1 MAEIS
6 AMGEI
11 ITCGSLIVPKS
22 CDIFLTWLLQVSSGK
37 RHQLQAEAN
46 KIQVSSSEASPFQ
59 AKLQIAHTI
68 HRYKYQDMMRSN
80 GYVART
86 KAGLEQREYDRRPRN
101 FNFRRFFALSRIT
114 LPKIRHVSRSS
125 STRVK
130 GQLRFRCTTVHSPC
144 TKIGLGLIFTHILS
158 SHIFYD
164 L

>member
-1 MAEIS
+1 MAKIS

-22 CDIFLTWLLQVSSGK
+22 CDIFSYLVAPSLFRQKTSATSWSQQDTSIKQWSL
-37 RHQLQAEAN
+37 
-46 KIQVSSSEASPFQ
+46 PFQ